1 MSEEIKQSLGY
12 KPEIKY
18 EEDYSSN
25 INILDS
31 NVVNHDV
38 TEETNDP
45 IQDLGDKLESLG
57 TMIDNLPGNIG
68 DSINNVF
75 EHVEEMWEEELKDK
89 EYEIIPDENEWEY
102 DFGEDSNTGEFED
115 DEDWGNDEDED
126 SDDLEDPFEVPD
138 IPKIENTHTSKK
150 DIIEKEYVKHLT
162 DVLNDY
168 TTKLHNSLANFW
180 AGALIATYNKNTDDK
195 KFILNN
201 ILISSKDVLANKSHL
216 LDFGIRSQIYKDAK
230 LDFHENMFSR
240 EETLMHLKQFKIA
253 YEMRKKYVDIKVPTG
268 ATKTSTMDANVL
280 KAMSITYDKKYD
292 VSFDNL
298 YRYLNSSVTVI
309 DDVLKTF
316 MQEIKAKQ
324 TLIEG
329 DGIKK

>member
-25 INILDS
+25 INIINS
-31 NVVNHDV
+31 NVEDYDV
-38 TEETNDP
+38 SNENDDP
-45 IQDLGDKLESLG
+45 IKDLGDKLENLE
-57 TMIDNLPGNIG
+57 TMINNLPGNI
-68 DSINNVF
+68 SNAINNVF
-75 EHVEEMWEEELKDK
+75 DYIEDIWEEELKDK
-89 EYEIIPDENEWEY
+89 NYEFIPDEDEWQY
-102 DFGEDSNTGEFED
+102 NFGDDPSDDIEDED
-115 DEDWGNDEDED
+115 DDILDEDD

-150 DIIEKEYVKHLT
+150 EIIEKEYVKHLT
-162 DVLNDY
+162 DLLNDY
-168 TTKLHNSLANFW
+168 VIKLHNSLANFW
-180 AGALIATYNKNTDDK
+180 AGTLIATYNKNTDDK

-201 ILISSKDVLANKSHL
+201 ILINSKDVLANKAHL

-230 LDFHENMFSR
+230 LDFFENMFSR
-240 EETLMHLKQFKIA
+240 EESLMHLKQFKIA
-253 YEMRKKYVDIKVPTG
+253 YEMRKKYVDIEVSSDGTR
-268 ATKTSTMDANVL
+268 TSAMDANVL
-280 KAMSITYDKKYD
+280 KAMTIAYDQKYD
-292 VSFDNL
+292 ISFTNL
-298 YRYLNSSVTVI
+298 YRYLNSSVNVI
-309 DDVLKTF
+309 DDILKTC